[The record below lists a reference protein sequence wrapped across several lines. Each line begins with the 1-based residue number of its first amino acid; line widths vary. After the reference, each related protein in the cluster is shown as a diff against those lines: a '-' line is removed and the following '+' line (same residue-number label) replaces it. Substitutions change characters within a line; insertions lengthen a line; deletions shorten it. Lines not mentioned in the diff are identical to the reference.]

1 MSSGL
6 TAQNNIIE
14 WQKSYGGSRVE
25 QSPDIH
31 QTNDGGYIIAGS
43 SNSNEEGTGNH
54 GFFDQWVIKTN
65 ASGTVEWQ
73 KSYGGTADD
82 KANSVRQTNDGGY
95 IVAGSTRSVNG
106 DVSSN
111 HGQEDFWVVKLNSTG
126 NIEWQ
131 KTLGGSGNDA
141 AKCIRQTPDGGYI
154 VAGKSDSND
163 GDITGN
169 NGYQDGWIVKLDQT
183 GGIIWQKSI
192 GGPNLEE
199 FSSLELTADGGYVMA
214 GNVSTS
220 TNGLNYWIV
229 KVDSSGNTQ
238 WSKNYGG
245 SASDTANSLKQ
256 TPDGGYI
263 IAGSSNSNDG
273 DVTASNGNYDYW
285 VIKLDSLGNLQ
296 WQKSFGDYMYDFAL
310 GIDNTDD
317 GGLIVLGYSATTDT
331 TNFSSND
338 YWLIKLNTNGNTE
351 WQRRYGGAYDDYAS
365 AIQQTTDGG
374 YVMAGVSNSFSTS
387 QSNYDYRVIKL
398 GADKLGINENTV
410 PLQLSLSPNPAKNT
424 VYISH
429 LPGETIV
436 NIMDMSGRK
445 VFTQKYNDQKA
456 TIDVAPFSN
465 GVYLVQVQHK
475 GKIILSEKLII
486 SK

>member
-1 MSSGL
+1 
-6 TAQNNIIE
+6 
-14 WQKSYGGSRVE
+14 
-25 QSPDIH
+25 
-31 QTNDGGYIIAGS
+31 
-43 SNSNEEGTGNH
+43 
-54 GFFDQWVIKTN
+54 
-65 ASGTVEWQ
+65 
-73 KSYGGTADD
+73 
-82 KANSVRQTNDGGY
+82 
-95 IVAGSTRSVNG
+95 
-106 DVSSN
+106 
-111 HGQEDFWVVKLNSTG
+111 
-126 NIEWQ
+126 
-131 KTLGGSGNDA
+131 
-141 AKCIRQTPDGGYI
+141 
-154 VAGKSDSND
+154 
-163 GDITGN
+163 
-169 NGYQDGWIVKLDQT
+169 
-183 GGIIWQKSI
+183 
-192 GGPNLEE
+192 
-199 FSSLELTADGGYVMA
+199 MA
-214 GNVSTS
+214 GNVGTS

-229 KVDSSGNTQ
+229 KVDSSGNTL

-245 SASDTANSLKQ
+245 SDSDTANSLKQ

-273 DVTASNGNYDYW
+273 DITASNGNYDYW

-338 YWLIKLNTNGNTE
+338 YWLIKLNTNGDTE
-351 WQRRYGGAYDDYAS
+351 WQRRYGGTYDDYAS

-398 GADKLGINENTV
+398 GADKLGINENTL
-410 PLQLSLSPNPAKNT
+410 PLQISLSPNPAKNT

-475 GKIILSEKLII
+475 GKIILSEKLIL